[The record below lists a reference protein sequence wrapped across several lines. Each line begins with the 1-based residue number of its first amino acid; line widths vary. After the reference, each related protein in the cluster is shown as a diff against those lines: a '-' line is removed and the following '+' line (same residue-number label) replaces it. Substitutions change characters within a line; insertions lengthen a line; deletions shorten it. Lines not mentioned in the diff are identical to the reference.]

1 MFIFL
6 AEFFEAQNLKIFG
19 NSLLLT
25 ALWAI
30 IYSVILAIILVIIYN
45 LALPLFKKLEEKM
58 SWLLAAFVTSFI
70 FVFIFVIIVYF
81 LPNLFWNWSFTAYDL
96 AESKFRFFLQLL
108 GSLLYSTL
116 VISVVIQPLV
126 FLGSFLQKKFKY
138 NSNLLNTILS
148 MFVIALIITISF
160 ALFPWILG
168 GLLTIIFF

>member
-1 MFIFL
+1 MIFL
-6 AEFFEAQNLKIFG
+6 SEFFELQNLKIFG
-19 NSLLLT
+19 SSLLLT

-30 IYSVILAIILVIIYN
+30 VYSAILAIILAIIYN
-45 LALPLFKKLEEKM
+45 LALPIFKKLEEKM
-58 SWLLAAFVTSFI
+58 SWLLAAFITSFI

-81 LPNLFWNWSFTAYDL
+81 VPNLFWGWKFTAYEL
-96 AESKFRFFLQLL
+96 AESKFMFFLHLL
-108 GSLLYSTL
+108 WGLFYSTL

-168 GLLTIIFF
+168 GILTIIFF